1 MKRVALGEEEQGS
14 VRSFRRQAETKQR
27 GLKVNCPMWAREGGL
42 GHCDDEGG
50 GSGVSKLDN
59 ALACVDDFVT
69 QKLELQDT
77 LETEGRLFGAA
88 PFIYR
93 HGR

>member
-1 MKRVALGEEEQGS
+1 MAQGEFTSPEHFNIVVPQTAAPAVWGS
-14 VRSFRRQAETKQR
+14 GNPDSA
-27 GLKVNCPMWAREGGL
+27 M
-42 GHCDDEGG
+42 GG